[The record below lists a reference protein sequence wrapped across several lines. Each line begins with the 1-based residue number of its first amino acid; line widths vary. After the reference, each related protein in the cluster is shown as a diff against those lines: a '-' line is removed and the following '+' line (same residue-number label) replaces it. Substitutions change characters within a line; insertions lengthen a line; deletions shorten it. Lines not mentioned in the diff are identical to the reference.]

1 MIIMLI
7 SSGTVFMALSHLIF
21 TSQHIMLVN
30 YQHVLLGGGD
40 SNHKH
45 LLQVLPLSWSLLPPR
60 QELAL
65 LSLTRPLLAAL

>member
-7 SSGTVFMALSHLIF
+7 FSGTVFMAPSHLIF
-21 TSQHIMLVN
+21 TSQHIMLMN
-30 YQHVLLGGGD
+30 YQHVFLGGGD

-45 LLQVLPLSWSLLPPR
+45 LPQVLPLSWSLLPPR

-65 LSLTRPLLAAL
+65 LSLTRPLLAVL